1 MVEKTIF
8 GTMEDGREVSRYTLT
23 NQNGVS
29 ASFLDLGAIWSTM
42 LVPDRNGE
50 MADVLLGHETVAD
63 CLVSDGHL
71 GEAVGRNANRIG
83 GAAFT
88 LNDKNTN

>member
-42 LVPDRNGE
+42 LVPDPERR
-50 MADVLLGHETVAD
+50 
-63 CLVSDGHL
+63 DG
-71 GEAVGRNANRIG
+71 GCPAG
-83 GAAFT
+83 T
-88 LNDKNTN
+88 

>member
-23 NQNGVS
+23 NQEW
-29 ASFLDLGAIWSTM
+29 SFCILFRSGCNRSTM

-63 CLVSDGHL
+63 C
-71 GEAVGRNANRIG
+71 R
-83 GAAFT
+83 
-88 LNDKNTN
+88 

>member
-29 ASFLDLGAIWSTM
+29 ASFFRSGCNLVHDAGAGSEW
-42 LVPDRNGE
+42 R
-50 MADVLLGHETVAD
+50 
-63 CLVSDGHL
+63 DG
-71 GEAVGRNANRIG
+71 GCPAG
-83 GAAFT
+83 T
-88 LNDKNTN
+88 